1 MTDVRVNRKAAN
13 RVASGHLWIFSS
25 DIVDKGDAK
34 PGAAVR
40 VLDPAARP
48 LGIAHFSAA
57 SQISLRMLSRRAEEI
72 TPEFFRQRIAA
83 AQDYRRRMVRDTS
96 AYRVVYGEGDLLP
109 ALIVDRYADYLVM
122 QTLNQGMDQ
131 AKDAILAVLVELF
144 TPAGIVARNDAAVR
158 SREALPLESSV
169 V

>member
-1 MTDVRVNRKAAN
+1 
-13 RVASGHLWIFSS
+13 
-25 DIVDKGDAK
+25 
-34 PGAAVR
+34 
-40 VLDPAARP
+40 
-48 LGIAHFSAA
+48 
-57 SQISLRMLSRRAEEI
+57 
-72 TPEFFRQRIAA
+72 

-169 V
+169 VYGEVPDTVQVQMNGLRLEADLLRGQK